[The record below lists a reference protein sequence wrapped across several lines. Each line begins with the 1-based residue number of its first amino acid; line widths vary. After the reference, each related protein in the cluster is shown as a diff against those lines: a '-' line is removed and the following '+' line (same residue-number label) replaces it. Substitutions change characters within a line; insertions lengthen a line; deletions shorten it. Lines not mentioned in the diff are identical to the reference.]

1 MGINLTF
8 AVFSRIYNSTM
19 VDSILFS
26 HHATGVFSLFL
37 LTTVLSGFLVFKKN
51 RTLPTYYLIAMYMC
65 YGVMFFGF
73 FISYS
78 LFDPA
83 AAYHRY
89 LTVFVLFGTIALIG
103 FSYNFPKNIHK
114 KESKIVIA
122 LSSAIGLSA
131 WIHFIYHTYN
141 REKTFS
147 FTAHQFSFDFG
158 KEASAAIL
166 LCFLI
171 SVVILVR
178 KIVFFSSYSGIFQ
191 KWSTNFKESPSIVR
205 IPLQF
210 LLGVPIAF
218 IKVIFPKGK
227 DASALRAF
235 LLTLILNILN
245 AYNNVL
251 NKSGVISYDTF
262 AIVYFV
268 LSVLMIFLIQNAY
281 LNHSP
286 EPTSFLVKIL
296 SSAVVSVILALGA
309 ISYITVFAMDK
320 AIEKASIVEM
330 NAVKSAIQNGASD
343 FPNDVK
349 YVLSRR
355 TGSGAFDHQY
365 NILFSRDS
373 LNENTIKEGE
383 AKYKKQELHDLID
396 RNKKKYKNKSE
407 SELETISLGELKN
420 AQLPLETRLYR
431 MAGNF
436 YTHYDFEIGNT
447 RYEVGFGYRE
457 FREAIHNVAR
467 WLVLI
472 ELGTT
477 VFILIA
483 FPILLRVSLVNP
495 LNSLLSGVEK
505 VNHGDLSVNVPIKT
519 MDEVGFLS
527 LSFNS
532 MVDSIR
538 SAREELQ
545 EYAEHLEEN
554 VEERTKE
561 VQEKMREVQQLKIQ
575 QDGDYFLTSLLAKPL
590 FYNANKSPQVHTNF
604 LIKQKKYFE
613 FRNKQGDLGGD
624 ICLTGNLRLGTPD
637 NYKQYTMAIN
647 GDAMGKSMQG
657 AGGSLVMGVVM
668 NSIMAR
674 SAANKRVLNKTPE
687 EWLTDVYYE
696 VHSVFK
702 SFDGSMVISATILLI
717 DDESGEVFYWN
728 AEHPF
733 SVLYRD
739 GKASF
744 IETDLELRK
753 LGLDSEYDFK
763 VRKFQLYPGDII
775 VLASDGRDDLLL
787 PNSEGKRII
796 NEDENVFLEVV
807 ENANGDIYK
816 MEENIRQIGEI
827 IDDLSILRIGFQE
840 VGVPTEPDRQLDRED
855 SPDKVTIQ
863 NLYKEGKELYKN
875 GEVQKAI
882 GVLLDAYTTDS
893 SNQRLNKL
901 LGLMSF
907 KEKDY
912 PLAVK
917 VLSQY
922 LTYDPDTAELWHYL
936 SIAEKR
942 LGHLAQSLEAAIM
955 VNRLQPMNVQ
965 NLVHLSDLN
974 RILGK
979 REEAVHFT
987 KAAEEIDPENKN
999 IQKLKKLLEIE

>member
-1 MGINLTF
+1 
-8 AVFSRIYNSTM
+8 
-19 VDSILFS
+19 
-26 HHATGVFSLFL
+26 
-37 LTTVLSGFLVFKKN
+37 
-51 RTLPTYYLIAMYMC
+51 MYIC

-78 LFDPA
+78 VFDPIS
-83 AAYHRY
+83 AYHRY
-89 LTVFVLFGTIALIG
+89 LTVFVLFGTIAFIG
-103 FSYNFPKNIHK
+103 FSYNFPRNIHK
-114 KESKIVIA
+114 KESKIVIG
-122 LSSAIGLSA
+122 LSLVIGLSA
-131 WIHFIYHTYN
+131 WFHFIYNTYN
-141 REKTFS
+141 RERTFS

-166 LCFLI
+166 LCFII
-171 SVVILVR
+171 SIVILVR
-178 KIVFFSSYSGIFQ
+178 KIIYFSSYSGVFQ
-191 KWSTNFKESPSIVR
+191 KLRIRLKDSPSAVR
-205 IPLQF
+205 IPVQF
-210 LLGVPIAF
+210 LLGIPIGF
-218 IKVIFPKGK
+218 IKIILPKGK
-227 DASALRAF
+227 EAIALRAF
-235 LLTLILNILN
+235 LFTVVLNILN

-262 AIVYFV
+262 AIAYFI
-268 LSVLMIFLIQNAY
+268 LGIITIFSIQTAY

-296 SSAVVSVILALGA
+296 SSAVVTVILALGA
-309 ISYITVFAMDK
+309 ISYITVFAIDK
-320 AIEKASIVEM
+320 ANEKASIVEM
-330 NAVKSAIQNGASD
+330 NTVKAVIQNGGSE
-343 FPNDVK
+343 FPADVK
-349 YVLSRR
+349 YILTRR
-355 TGSGAFDHQY
+355 SGSGAFDHNY
-365 NILFSRDS
+365 NILFSRDT
-373 LNENTIKEGE
+373 LNENILKEGE
-383 AKYKKQELHDLID
+383 ARYKKQELHDLID

-407 SELETISLGELKN
+407 KELETISLEELKN
-420 AQLPLETRLYR
+420 TPVPLETRLYR

-436 YTHYDFEIGNT
+436 YTHYDFEIGTT

-457 FREAIHNVAR
+457 FREDLHNIGR

-495 LNSLLSGVEK
+495 LNKLLSGVEK
-505 VNHGDLSVNVPIKT
+505 VNHGDLNVNVPIKT

-538 SAREELQ
+538 SARQELQ
-545 EYAEHLEEN
+545 DYAEHLEDK

-590 FYNANKSPQVHTNF
+590 FYNANKSPKVHTNF
-604 LIKQKKYFE
+604 VIKQKKYFE

-624 ICLTGNLRLGTPD
+624 ICLTGNLRLGTPE
-637 NYKQYTMAIN
+637 NYRKYTMAIN

-702 SFDGSMVISATILLI
+702 SFDGSMVISATIVLI
-717 DDESGEVFYWN
+717 DDESGEMFYWN

-753 LGLDSEYDFK
+753 LGLDSEYAFK
-763 VRKFQLYPGDII
+763 VRKFQLHPGDLLI
-775 VLASDGRDDLLL
+775 LASDGRDDLLI
-787 PNSEGKRII
+787 PNAENKRVI
-796 NEDENVFLEVV
+796 NEDETLFLGVV
-807 ENANGDIYK
+807 ENANGEIK
-816 MEENIRQIGEI
+816 QMEANIRQIGEL

-840 VGVPTEPDRQLDRED
+840 VGVPAQQPDPQLERED
-855 SPDKVTIQ
+855 SSDKITIQ
-863 NLYKEGKELYKN
+863 NFYKEGKELYKS
-875 GEVQKAI
+875 GEIQKAI
-882 GVLLDAYTTDS
+882 GVLLDAYTADP

-917 VLSQY
+917 VLSHY
-922 LTYDPDTAELWHYL
+922 LAYDPDTAELWHYL

-942 LGHLAQSLEAAIM
+942 LGNLTQSLEAAIM
-955 VNRLQPMNVQ
+955 VNKLQPMNVQ

-974 RILGK
+974 RLLGK
-979 REEAVHFT
+979 KAEAIHFT